1 MALPRINLHELLL
14 GELREMI
21 GRGELQPGTKIPETE
36 LCARFDVSRTPLR
49 EALKV
54 LAAEGLLELRPRRG
68 AVVASVTHEE
78 IDELFPIMAMLE
90 GLAGELLCAR
100 IDMSGIALLRGI
112 HDAMMADFIQ
122 RDEPAYLR
130 GNRHFHETL
139 FALAGN
145 ATLQQMY
152 GQILCRIR
160 ACRFVVHKSEA
171 AWHRAIGEHDAI
183 MEAITTRD
191 GPRLSCLLREHVT
204 GVTVEIAREALD
216 RALIGVKP
224 TAEGA

>member
-21 GRGELQPGTKIPETE
+21 GRGDLQPGTKIPEAE
-36 LCARFDVSRTPLR
+36 LCVRFDVSRTPLR

-68 AVVASVTHEE
+68 AVVASVTHQE

-100 IDMSGIALLRGI
+100 INAGGIAMLRGI
-112 HDAMMADFIQ
+112 HNTMMADFSR

-130 GNRHFHETL
+130 ANRQFHETL

-152 GQILCRIR
+152 GQILSRIR

-171 AWHRAIGEHDAI
+171 AWQRAVGEHDAI
-183 MEAITTRD
+183 MQALAARD
-191 GPRLSCLLREHVT
+191 GPRLSSLLREHVT

-216 RALIGVKP
+216 RVPIGS
-224 TAEGA
+224 